1 MNVKKMFL
9 TKSVLVDVKWFVGGG
24 LGNVSPVISD
34 LIYDAVDADLQGSI
48 GFDVGVKY
56 TF

>member
-9 TKSVLVDVKWFVGGG
+9 TKSVLVDVKWFVGGE
-24 LGNVSPVISD
+24 LGDASPVISD
-34 LIYDAVDADLQGSI
+34 LIYDAIDADLQGCV

>member
-1 MNVKKMFL
+1 MFL
-9 TKSVLVDVKWFVGGG
+9 TKSVLVDVKWFVGGE
-24 LGNVSPVISD
+24 LGYAMPVISD
-34 LIYDAVDADLQGSI
+34 LIYDAIDADLQGSI

>member
-9 TKSVLVDVKWFVGGG
+9 TKSVLVDVRWFVGGE
-24 LGNVSPVISD
+24 LGDASPVISG
-34 LIYDAVDADLQGSI
+34 LIYDAIDADLQGI
-48 GFDVGVKY
+48 VGFDVGVKY

>member
-9 TKSVLVDVKWFVGGG
+9 TKSILVDVKWFVGGE
-24 LGNVSPVISD
+24 LGYAMPVISG
-34 LIYDAVDADLQGSI
+34 LIYDAVDADLQGSV